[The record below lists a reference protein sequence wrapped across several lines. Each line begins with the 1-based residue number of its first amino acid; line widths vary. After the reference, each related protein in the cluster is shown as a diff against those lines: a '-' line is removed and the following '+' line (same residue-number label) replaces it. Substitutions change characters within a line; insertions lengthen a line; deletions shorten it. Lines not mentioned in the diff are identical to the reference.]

1 MNGVELSFLYRGPL
15 ESCNYACAYCPFAKK
30 KDTRADL
37 ARDRA
42 ALERF
47 VAWVGART
55 SDRVSVLFTPWGE
68 GLVRSWYR
76 DALVALTQM
85 PHVDKAAI
93 QTNLSARLDFARD
106 AVASKLGIWA
116 TFHPDWTTRDRFVA
130 QVERLVD
137 LGARVS
143 CGVVAMRENVREI
156 ELLREALPRA
166 VYLWVNAAKSE
177 ARRAQDVYYTPELVA
192 RLSAVDP
199 LFEVNAADHPSAGA
213 SCRAGASVVSID
225 GDGDVRR
232 CHFVREV
239 IGNLYDGSFD
249 AALRERPCPNATC
262 GCHIGYVH
270 LDRLELRAT
279 FEGGVLERIPA
290 GWPAAPRAVASRSAT
305 RRALPIARV
314 AGQSSRPDVR

>member
-1 MNGVELSFLYRGPL
+1 VTGVELSLLYRGPL

-30 KDTRADL
+30 KDSRADL

-55 SDRVSVLFTPWGE
+55 GDRVSVLFTPWGE
-68 GLVRSWYR
+68 GLVRRWYR
-76 DALVALTQM
+76 RALVTLTQM
-85 PHVDKAAI
+85 PHVERAAI
-93 QTNLSARLDFARD
+93 QTNLSTRLDFAEE
-106 AVASKLGIWA
+106 AVAGKLGIWA
-116 TFHPDWTTRDRFVA
+116 TFHPDWTTRARFVT
-130 QVERLVD
+130 QVERLVA

-143 CGVVAMRENVREI
+143 CGVVAMRDSVREI
-156 ELLREALPRA
+156 ELLREALPRD

-177 ARRAQDVYYTPELVA
+177 ARRSTGAYYTDADRA
-192 RLSAVDP
+192 RLAAVDP
-199 LFEVNAADHPSAGA
+199 LFEINAEDHPSAGR
-213 SCRAGASVVSID
+213 SCRAGASVVSVD

-232 CHFVREV
+232 CHFVRDV

-270 LDRLELRAT
+270 LDALDLRAT
-279 FEGGVLERIPA
+279 FAGGVLERIPA
-290 GWPAAPRAVASRSAT
+290 GWPATPKTRAPRPAT
-305 RRALPIARV
+305 RRALPIARAV
-314 AGQSSRPDVR
+314 G